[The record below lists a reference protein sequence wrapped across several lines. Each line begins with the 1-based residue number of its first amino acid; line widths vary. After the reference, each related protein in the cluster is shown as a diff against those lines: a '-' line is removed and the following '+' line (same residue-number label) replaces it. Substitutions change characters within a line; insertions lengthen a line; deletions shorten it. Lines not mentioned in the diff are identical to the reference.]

1 MGAKKVTARGALPP
15 NRNTRKGVS
24 KSRKGVSKS
33 RHAQEELPS
42 DDEIE
47 KFHKTKDKLS
57 LNPAED
63 DASSDENESE
73 LNDEAV
79 YNLSASEGSSD
90 EDEDDEDDFEDD
102 EEDDGDKSRYAQ
114 RRARYFVSDSTLL
127 AFCIL
132 TISKMQ

>member
-1 MGAKKVTARGALPP
+1 MGAKKLTARGVLPP

-24 KSRKGVSKS
+24 KSKHV
-33 RHAQEELPS
+33 QEELPS
-42 DDEIE
+42 DDEID

-63 DASSDENESE
+63 DASSGENDSE

-102 EEDDGDKSRYAQ
+102 EEDEGDKSRYAQ
-114 RRARYFVSDSTLL
+114 RRARYFASNSNSL
-127 AFCIL
+127 ASCPII
-132 TISKMQ
+132 TSKMQ

>member
-1 MGAKKVTARGALPP
+1 MGAKKLTARGVLPP

-24 KSRKGVSKS
+24 KSKHV
-33 RHAQEELPS
+33 QEELPS
-42 DDEIE
+42 DDEID

-63 DASSDENESE
+63 DASSGENDSE

-90 EDEDDEDDFEDD
+90 EDDEDDFEDD
-102 EEDDGDKSRYAQ
+102 EEDEGDKSRYAE
-114 RRARYFVSDSTLL
+114 RRARYFASNSNSL
-127 AFCIL
+127 AFCPII
-132 TISKMQ
+132 TSKMQ